1 MFPHVCPPVF
11 QVGVLARST
20 IKEYQADQKQQ
31 YLDIDNPNFVCDFQ
45 LNLQLV
51 VEHTATHIIFP
62 TTIKLVKGP
71 SANLFP
77 QNDLNAIYNNLTELW
92 TQNTNDMDSI
102 SKVIQ
107 IQSIKEWHTKLLA
120 LCFFILIF

>member
-31 YLDIDNPNFVCDFQ
+31 YLDIDNPDFVCDFQ
-45 LNLQLV
+45 LNLELV
-51 VEHTATHIIFP
+51 VEHTSTHIIFP

-77 QNDLNAIYNNLTELW
+77 QNDLNAVYNNLTELW

-107 IQSIKEWHTKLLA
+107 IQSIKEW
-120 LCFFILIF
+120 